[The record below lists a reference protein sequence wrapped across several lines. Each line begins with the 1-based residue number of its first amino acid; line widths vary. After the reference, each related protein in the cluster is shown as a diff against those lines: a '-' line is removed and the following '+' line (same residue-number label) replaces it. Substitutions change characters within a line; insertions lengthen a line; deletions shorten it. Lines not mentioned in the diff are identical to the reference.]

1 MARTTLPT
9 LDASS
14 TVRPRTF
21 LQTTGGDGAEFTAYQ
36 ALRPP
41 VFSSAASI
49 ASMSAGQAA
58 GTATILAANDDRTAI
73 KIVPPSDCFLRVVSG
88 GSGVGGIPLFGG
100 VPNEFSGHDCPMGA
114 LYITGLATGAALTIW
129 EG

>member
-1 MARTTLPT
+1 MADTTIPMRDAGGDARARRVRDAGAGGITPFVASLPT
-9 LDASS
+9 TFVS
-14 TVRPRTF
+14 TP
-21 LQTTGGDGAEFTAYQ
+21 
-36 ALRPP
+36 
-41 VFSSAASI
+41 SI
-49 ASMSAGQAA
+49 ASLSSGQAA
-58 GTATILAANDDRTAI
+58 GTTAILAANPDRTAI
-73 KIVPPSDCFLRVVSG
+73 KIVPPADCLLRVTSG